1 MKYVKFL
8 LIALLISCIRNV
20 FCAKLQEKFRWKE
33 VSYAWPNEAAKED
46 AIKTG
51 RYQPENNLPL
61 GLEVW
66 KDKLFITVPRYNNN
80 ICNYSHFFVR
90 PFFITKIAFRKN
102 SLFIITKIFYK
113 VKDFVNAIFGLTFL
127 WWSFWAAIFFPK
139 GNYDQ
144 I

>member
-33 VSYAWPNEAAKED
+33 VSYAWPNEASKED
-46 AIKTG
+46 AIKSG

-66 KDKLFITVPRYNNN
+66 KDKLFITVPRYTTTT
-80 ICNYSHFFVR
+80 R
-90 PFFITKIAFRKN
+90 P
-102 SLFIITKIFYK
+102 YY
-113 VKDFVNAIFGLTFL
+113 
-127 WWSFWAAIFFPK
+127 FFPSFILLSQKLRSGKKIPFYHSRNILQSTWLCQCYFWLDISLTKLLSSFFSK
-139 GNYDQ
+139 GQ
-144 I
+144 L